1 MEFLTAQDWA
11 DFEAKHP
18 AARAFLLQ
26 RQVRNEGAY
35 LLRQERG
42 GRITPHEAK
51 RLGEFRAILGAEG
64 VLQAAEVA
72 TLG

>member
-35 LLRQERG
+35 LLRQESA
-42 GRITPHEAK
+42 GRLTPHEAK
-51 RLGEFRAILGAEG
+51 RLGEFRTLLGETG
-64 VLQAAEVA
+64 VLQVAEKA
-72 TLG
+72 TL